1 MKKGIIEG
9 FYGTP
14 WTFEERKSMINF
26 LSDIGLNQYIYAP
39 KDDPYHNKKW
49 REAYPPE
56 EISKIKDLA
65 DLSCEK
71 NIEFTWAIHPG
82 QNPFDFDNYEE
93 EIDRIYDKYEAL
105 IAIGVKSF
113 GLCMDDIDKKI
124 AFNRRFDHMK
134 LIKDLA
140 DFISAKTGNNLY
152 FVHPWYND
160 DWIDEKGYE
169 YEKLLKDIG
178 NINIMWTG
186 KQVVAPISHK
196 SNEEFAKRNGKK
208 PYIWFNWPVNDYR
221 PDEIF
226 VEKFEFFDS
235 KDLNFGGFYLN
246 PMNEAEASKTSI
258 YQAAKLL
265 ENPENYRAE
274 EAFEKALKYLEP
286 TAWKELVEISPSF
299 YGSLVYERTEGKKFT
314 EDKEIKAAFDEENT
328 EKLKKLLGEKVEA
341 VESYQKNYSNEN
353 LYKEIKPFVESLK
366 LLAQAVLAKLDG
378 NKKESQTLY
387 EKSKDIKIEIL
398 KEDGLDQIS
407 VKTSGVIEEIYA
419 NLDSK

>member
-14 WTFEERKSMINF
+14 WTFEERESMINF

-82 QNPFDFDNYEE
+82 QNPFDFDNYDE
-93 EIDRIYDKYEAL
+93 EIDRIYAKYEAL

-124 AFNRRFDHMK
+124 AFDRRFDHMK
-134 LIKDLA
+134 LIKDLS

-186 KQVVAPISHK
+186 NQVVAPISHK
-196 SNEEFAKRNGKK
+196 SNEEFAKRNNKK

-221 PDEIF
+221 PDQIF
-226 VEKFEFFDS
+226 MEVFEFFDS
-235 KDLNFGGFYLN
+235 KEINYDSFYLN
-246 PMNEAEASKTSI
+246 PMNEAETSKISI
-258 YQAAKLL
+258 YQAAKFL
-265 ENPENYRAE
+265 ENPEKYQAE
-274 EAFEKALKYLEP
+274 KAFKEALKYIEVACFEDLEII
-286 TAWKELVEISPSF
+286 APSF
-299 YGSLVYERTEGKKFT
+299 YGSLVYERTKDKKLR
-314 EDKEIKAAFDEENT
+314 EDWEIKAAFDEKNT
-328 EKLKKLLGEKVEA
+328 EKLKKLLVEKIKAIET
-341 VESYQKNYSNEN
+341 YQNNYSNKA
-353 LYKEIKPFVESLK
+353 LYREIKPFGASLK
-366 LLAQAVLAKLDG
+366 FLSQAALAKLGG